1 MTQSGSLTYFNL
13 YKLLFEMR
21 KLCPTLVLALLL
33 SACGSE
39 ESTESPPAK
48 YVSDTVNSMVLAND
62 AKLLNAPHN
71 VSWSKTGHVTQ
82 GIPRGDTAPSWWADD
97 IIDSSLLTPEPW
109 NALTAWFTVF
119 ESETNYQQNAKV
131 HYSDFD
137 IWLLKGKDVKNA
149 AWQKL
154 TTAPTSWA
162 SYYDSDIVTWQG
174 SALPNNSSGYYEFQ
188 HPNILHGG
196 TSKVSFDGSN
206 VLGVFVRTK
215 AWLDSSDA
223 DAELLVSIGVDYYPT
238 VDSSVS
244 NGDFANK
251 HYLPGAGTSRFVY
264 LTTQPTWYY
273 MANIS
278 DDELAVVD
286 KSSPFAA
293 SGGKI
298 YLTINEW
305 NNNHP
310 NL

>member
-1 MTQSGSLTYFNL
+1 
-13 YKLLFEMR
+13 MR
-21 KLCPTLVLALLL
+21 KFCPTLALTLLL
-33 SACGSE
+33 SACGGDDSAALPLP
-39 ESTESPPAK
+39 S

-62 AKLLNAPHN
+62 ATLLNASHN
-71 VSWSKTGHVTQ
+71 ASWAKTGHVTQ
-82 GIPRGDTAPSWWADD
+82 GIPRGDAAPSWWADD
-97 IIDSSLLTPEPW
+97 IVDNSLKTSDPW

-119 ESETNYQQNAKV
+119 ESETNYIQDAKV
-131 HYSDFD
+131 HYSDFE
-137 IWLLKGKDVKNA
+137 IWLLKGSDVDRA
-149 AWQKL
+149 SWQKVA
-154 TTAPTSWA
+154 TTPTSWA

-174 SALPNNSSGYYEFQ
+174 SALPNDSSGYYEFQ
-188 HPNILHGG
+188 HPSILHGG
-196 TSKVSFDGSN
+196 TSKVSFDGSD

-238 VDSSVS
+238 ANSSVS
-244 NGDFANK
+244 NGDFANAN
-251 HYLPGAGTSRFVY
+251 YLPGAGTSRFVY
-264 LTTQPTWYY
+264 LTTQPMWYY

-293 SGGKI
+293 SGGKT
-298 YLTINEW
+298 YLTIDEW